1 MLILRRTSQILM
13 LRIFPVEQWLT
24 GLFPIAVFLVLFI
37 IYGGTQS
44 ILTCHRTAPDQGR
57 CQLVASRLFQSKVQ
71 LDIPLSQVKEATS
84 NSRGSQVSLVTD
96 DGAVFRLTTYAI
108 PVSEENASRIN
119 EFLNR
124 SEQRYLKVI
133 EGKVQVGW
141 HPLHDWLRIPLV
153 IVFSPLVWVCGGI
166 FIYGVMAG
174 KIVTCTFDQTRG
186 KVIIERRGIRSFQ
199 RLEYPLEDIVG
210 VEVDRWKTRRQ
221 AGDTMDVNGR
231 LITLFRVNL
240 ILRSGDRAP
249 ISKQFSQFH
258 WGKERLADCIR
269 QFLNL

>member
-1 MLILRRTSQILM
+1 M
-13 LRIFPVEQWLT
+13 LRIFPIEQWLT
-24 GLFPIAVFLVLFI
+24 GLFPTAVFLILFI
-37 IYGGTQS
+37 IYGETQS

-57 CQLVASRLFQSKVQ
+57 CELVASRLFQSKVQ
-71 LDIPLSQVKEATS
+71 LDISLSQVKEAAF
-84 NSRGSQVSLVTD
+84 NSHQVSLVTE

-108 PVSEENASRIN
+108 PMNEENVFRIN
-119 EFLNR
+119 DFLNH

-141 HPLHDWLRIPLV
+141 HPLHDWLRVPFL
-153 IVFSPLVWVCGGI
+153 IVSSPLVWVCGGI

-174 KIVTCTFDQTRG
+174 QIVTCTFDQIQG

-210 VEVDRWKTRRQ
+210 VEVERWKTRRQ
-221 AGDTMDVNGR
+221 AGDTMKVNGR
-231 LITLFRVNL
+231 FITLFRVNL

-249 ISKQFSQFH
+249 LSKPFSQFRR
-258 WGKERLADCIR
+258 GKEKLADYIR